1 MAEGD
6 VTVDR
11 IEINDSNAQAIL
23 KSADVAADLQR
34 RGQAIA
40 ATAAGS
46 GGKYYVDAVLWG
58 ARRAVF
64 ITTGDMEARRAEA
77 TDRALTR
84 ALDAGR

>member
-11 IEINDSNAQAIL
+11 IVIDDSNAQLIL
-23 KSADVAADLQR
+23 KGADVAADLQR

-40 ATAAGS
+40 AAAAGA

-64 ITTGDMEARRAEA
+64 ITTGDWEAKTAEA